1 MSSKRPEQFER
12 YTCKSTDT
20 DRKTGTITTDADKGI
35 KIFLR
40 GSDGK
45 WRVAVDRWSSDKP
58 AV

>member
-20 DRKTGTITTDADKGI
+20 DRKTGTITTDVGKGI
-35 KIFLR
+35 KIFRR
-40 GSDGK
+40 GLDGK
-45 WRVAVDRWSSDKP
+45 WPVAVGRSSSDKP